1 MSVASFLHSAAWPGP
16 AAVSNEVH
24 ARVLHSS
31 SASLHMCVLCVF
43 IAERLLLELLD
54 GGLALLGR
62 LLRRLGVRLGHRAL
76 HLRLVRAL
84 EQLAVL

>member
-24 ARVLHSS
+24 AHVYAQL
-31 SASLHMCVLCVF
+31 LHMCVLCAR
-43 IAERLLLELLD
+43 IAQRLLLELLD